1 MTKAEVEY
9 YNGEPAII
17 INGKAFPPMMITTK
31 SGDLEYLKKLGE
43 SGLRIFYVDSAMR
56 WNQPGNELESDGVT
70 DTFRRI
76 AQLKKAVPGAY
87 VFLRLNVNPSVEWIN
102 SHPEEQLLYSDGS
115 HQRVICTSAGKQP
128 VDGMVSFASEL
139 WREEGAKAIADF
151 LAEISQNPLFDSIV
165 GVFLCAGGTSEWYY
179 PGFNLDA
186 KGLYADFSKPF
197 RKSYS
202 DFLRKKYGTELELRR
217 VWNRQDATFEAPVI
231 PDMEDRYFIYESD
244 KQAVKELKE
253 WEIAA
258 RKIQDD
264 SHHCATNVGCF
275 LDANHYMHTA
285 DFFEALH
292 QATADT
298 IIRFAK
304 TFKKIT
310 PNLLVGAFYG
320 GFACTDYCYS
330 SNCTGVLSIMDC
342 GCVDFLA
349 TPGVY
354 NNREPGGV
362 VAQREAQDSFR
373 IRKQIFISEDDS
385 RTHRSLPSVQKES
398 MHLYTVDDSVNTLK
412 RDFARDI
419 CEDIQGWWFDMG
431 AYKGRDWYDDEKILS
446 LFKRQ
451 QEIGAFAYGLNRKK
465 HNEIAL
471 IYDIES
477 VHLVSQYT
485 SQLVLDFFRT
495 SDIHRIGAPVDYYF
509 HNDMSHPGMP
519 DYKLY
524 VILNAYRLTD
534 GERDVIF
541 KKAARNHAV
550 VLWLYAPG
558 FVNPDSEP
566 IMGVANIEKTVGMKL
581 RMNPNT
587 GFPWFHID
595 PKTHP
600 IVKKAKADRR
610 YGGVD
615 REVHSNIWISR
626 SELLP
631 DFTNPAFI
639 IEEDEDVKVLGRYCA
654 DSEPALAMKEY
665 NGFLSVY
672 CCTQVLRSDVI
683 ASIAEYAGCH
693 IYTDSEDVLYAN
705 DNFVAIHA
713 SFDGKRRIY
722 FKKTCSPYEL
732 YEKRY
737 YGKNVNH
744 IDVEMN
750 LGETKMFYQE

>member
-1 MTKAEVEY
+1 MMNAKIEY

-17 INGKAFPPMMITTK
+17 INGKAFPPMTVTTK
-31 SGDLEYLKKLGE
+31 SGDVEYLKKLGE
-43 SGLRIFYVDSAMR
+43 SGLRIFYIDSAMR
-56 WNQPGNELESDGVT
+56 WNRPGNDVELDGVT
-70 DTFRRI
+70 YTLRQI
-76 AQLKKAVPGAY
+76 EQLKKSVPDAY

-115 HQRVICTSAGKQP
+115 HQRVICTTAGKQP

-139 WREEGAKAIADF
+139 WREEGAKAVEEF
-151 LAEISQNPLFDSIV
+151 LAEISQNPLFDSVI
-165 GVFLCAGGTSEWYY
+165 GFFLCAGGTSEWYY
-179 PGFNLDA
+179 PGFNLDS

-202 DFLRKKYGTELELRR
+202 NFLRKKYGTEQELRR
-217 VWNRQDATFEAPVI
+217 VWNRQDATFEKPLI
-231 PDMEDRYFIYESD
+231 PDMEDRYFIYEAD
-244 KQAVKELKE
+244 KQTVKGLKE
-253 WEIAA
+253 WEVAA

-264 SHHCATNVGCF
+264 SFYCATNVGCF
-275 LDANHYMHTA
+275 LDVNNYMHTA

-298 IIRFAK
+298 IIHFAA
-304 TFKKIT
+304 TFKKIN

-320 GFACTDYCYS
+320 GFGCTNYCYS

-342 GCVDFLA
+342 GYVDFLA

-362 VAQREAQDSFR
+362 VAQREVQDSFR
-373 IRKQIFISEDDS
+373 LRKQIFISEDDS

-398 MHLYTVDDSVNTLK
+398 MHLYTADDSINTLK

-431 AYKGRDWYDDEKILS
+431 GNTGKDWYNDDKILS

-451 QEIGAFAYGLNRKK
+451 QEIASFAYELNRKK
-465 HNEIAL
+465 NNEIAL
-471 IYDIES
+471 IYDTES
-477 VHLVSQYT
+477 IHLVSQYT
-485 SQLVLDFFRT
+485 NQLVLDYFRT

-509 HNDMSHPGMP
+509 HNDMSNPNMP

-524 VILNAYRLTD
+524 VMLNVYTLTEE
-534 GERDVIF
+534 ERESIF
-541 KKAARNHAV
+541 RKAARNHAT

-558 FVNPDSEP
+558 FVDPNQKR
-566 IMGVANIEKTVGMKL
+566 IMDVANIEKTVGMRLK
-581 RMNPNT
+581 MNNNT
-587 GFPWFHID
+587 MFPWFNID
-595 PKTHP
+595 PKVHC
-600 IVKKAKADRR
+600 IVKKAEANRR
-610 YGGVD
+610 YGCID
-615 REVHSNIWISR
+615 RNVHNNIWISR
-626 SELLP
+626 TALLP
-631 DFTNPAFI
+631 DFANPAFV
-639 IEEDEDVKVLGRYCA
+639 IEEEKDVNVLGRYCV
-654 DSEPALAMKEY
+654 DSKPALAMKEY
-665 NGFLSVY
+665 KGFLSVY

-683 ASIAEYAGCH
+683 ASIAEHAGCH

-713 SFDGKRRIY
+713 SFSGKRRIY
-722 FKKTCSPYEL
+722 FKKACSPYEL

-737 YGKNVNH
+737 YGKDVKY